1 MSKLDDLII
10 YKESL
15 DKENNED
22 KIITILK
29 KLKTEFAEFTIDDF
43 LKSKIGKTLKVI
55 NEVKNK
61 EVVTLSNF
69 LMEQMKKVLKKEK
82 EKVIEIEEMKKQSPV
97 KKPALDDNKKNFK
110 DNYKKVLNELVQ
122 NESISIRKNVK
133 QLLFDSF
140 IQKEECSIDK
150 LHYISV
156 FSRKIDDTL
165 FMNLYTSEDKGAK
178 YLQRAKNIVF
188 NLGVRYYI

>member
-69 LMEQMKKVLKKEK
+69 LMEQMKKVLIKEK
-82 EKVIEIEEMKKQSPV
+82 EKVKGHQE
-97 KKPALDDNKKNFK
+97 K
-110 DNYKKVLNELVQ
+110 DKDAG
-122 NESISIRKNVK
+122 S
-133 QLLFDSF
+133 
-140 IQKEECSIDK
+140 
-150 LHYISV
+150 
-156 FSRKIDDTL
+156 TL
-165 FMNLYTSEDKGAK
+165 RDLMGKS
-178 YLQRAKNIVF
+178 
-188 NLGVRYYI
+188 